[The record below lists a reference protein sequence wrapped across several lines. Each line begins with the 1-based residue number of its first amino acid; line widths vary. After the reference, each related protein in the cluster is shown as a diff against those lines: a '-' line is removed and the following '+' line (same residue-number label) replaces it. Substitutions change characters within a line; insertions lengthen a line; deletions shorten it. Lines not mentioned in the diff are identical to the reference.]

1 MAAFNPTYYAHSLVG
16 KPESEWQT
24 LDDHL
29 VRVAERCGAFA
40 AVFGY
45 RTWGYAIGL
54 LHDVGKASDAF
65 QRRLRHATAVVDH
78 STLGASI
85 ARALYSKS
93 TQHGFPG
100 ALMAYAI
107 AGHHGGM
114 PNGISYSASSNRRP
128 LESRLAELDSD
139 ASTTPTRAA
148 IDALFSTGVL
158 TAPRP
163 ESLELLRPL
172 EHTTRG
178 NAQSAKVANQLNAL
192 SLSTTAR
199 MLYSCLVDA
208 DYLDT
213 ERVMAPDV
221 HTLRADACTS
231 TLPELLAMLEEHLR
245 KLAAAPE
252 SATPVNVARR
262 LLADDCRNAA
272 AAEPGLFTL
281 TAPTGSGK
289 TKSVV
294 LFGLMHA
301 IRHGMERIVFALP
314 FTTLVEQTADVLRDI
329 FGADNVLEH
338 HSSYNFEAA
347 EEKGRLRECLAVQ
360 NWDAPIVVTTNV
372 QLFESLFANTPS
384 KCRKVHNIAN
394 SVVVLDE
401 AQTIPDGVLSATLA
415 MIEELCIDFG
425 ASVVLSTATQPA
437 LEPIWP
443 FGSKPREIVCH
454 RDEIELAFAD
464 RVRYQIRG
472 PIALQELVHEL
483 ASAKQCLCVVGTTA
497 KAREVYAELAGTLRA
512 SGEIAPDEVPSEYG
526 LYHLS
531 ANMTPEHRSQLI
543 GQIKSRL
550 NRGDVCRVVSTQLIE
565 AGVDVDF
572 GIVYR
577 ELAGI
582 DSLIQA
588 SGRCN
593 REGRLHE
600 PGEVHIFEIEE
611 YTTRDAKATRT
622 WLGRMREL
630 ARKHIRQTQERIDMD
645 TACAFFAERYADTD
659 LDTKGVYRTL
669 TSASVIKS
677 QGTNIDFETVANDYK
692 IIDDAT
698 VPVFVPYGSRG
709 RALYDELT
717 SSASRGI
724 PPAAFASK
732 LQRSSVSVAPYLLDE
747 LRRCG
752 CIDEATYAP
761 LVVMQPSDGSRR
773 YYSDEWGLAP
783 PDEAPQDLLFV

>member
-1 MAAFNPTYYAHSLVG
+1 M
-16 KPESEWQT
+16 
-24 LDDHL
+24 
-29 VRVAERCGAFA
+29 
-40 AVFGY
+40 
-45 RTWGYAIGL
+45 
-54 LHDVGKASDAF
+54 
-65 QRRLRHATAVVDH
+65 
-78 STLGASI
+78 
-85 ARALYSKS
+85 
-93 TQHGFPG
+93 
-100 ALMAYAI
+100 
-107 AGHHGGM
+107 
-114 PNGISYSASSNRRP
+114 
-128 LESRLAELDSD
+128 
-139 ASTTPTRAA
+139 
-148 IDALFSTGVL
+148 
-158 TAPRP
+158 
-163 ESLELLRPL
+163 
-172 EHTTRG
+172 
-178 NAQSAKVANQLNAL
+178 
-192 SLSTTAR
+192 
-199 MLYSCLVDA
+199 
-208 DYLDT
+208 
-213 ERVMAPDV
+213 
-221 HTLRADACTS
+221 
-231 TLPELLAMLEEHLR
+231 
-245 KLAAAPE
+245 
-252 SATPVNVARR
+252 
-262 LLADDCRNAA
+262 
-272 AAEPGLFTL
+272 
-281 TAPTGSGK
+281 
-289 TKSVV
+289 
-294 LFGLMHA
+294 
-301 IRHGMERIVFALP
+301 
-314 FTTLVEQTADVLRDI
+314 
-329 FGADNVLEH
+329 
-338 HSSYNFEAA
+338 
-347 EEKGRLRECLAVQ
+347 
-360 NWDAPIVVTTNV
+360 
-372 QLFESLFANTPS
+372 
-384 KCRKVHNIAN
+384 
-394 SVVVLDE
+394 LDE

-443 FGSKPREIVCH
+443 FGSHPREIVCH
-454 RDEIELAFAD
+454 RDEIESAFAD
-464 RVRYQIRG
+464 RVRYQMRG
-472 PIALQELVHEL
+472 PIALQELVYEL

-497 KAREVYAELAGTLRA
+497 KAREVYAELAGALRA
-512 SGEIAPDEVPSEYG
+512 LGEIAPDEVPSEYG

-543 GQIKSRL
+543 TQIKGRL
-550 NRGDVCRVVSTQLIE
+550 SRGDVCRVVSTQLIE

-600 PGEVHIFEIEE
+600 PGEMHIFEIEE
-611 YTTRDAKATRT
+611 YTTRDAKTTRT

-630 ARKHIRQTQERIDMD
+630 ARKHIRQTQGRIDMD

>member
-1 MAAFNPTYYAHSLVG
+1 MAAFNPTYYAHSLAG

-29 VRVAERCGAFA
+29 VRVAEQCGAFA

-128 LESRLAELDSD
+128 LESRLAELGSD
-139 ASTTPTRAA
+139 ASTAPTRAA
-148 IDALFSTGVL
+148 VDALISTGVL

-172 EHTTRG
+172 EHPTRG

-221 HTLRADACTS
+221 HTLRADTCTS

-301 IRHGMERIVFALP
+301 IRHGMQRIVFALP
-314 FTTLVEQTADVLRDI
+314 FTTLVEQTADVLRGI
-329 FGADNVLEH
+329 FGAGNVLEH
-338 HSSYNFEAA
+338 HSNYDFEAA
-347 EEKGRLRECLAVQ
+347 EEKGRLRERLAVQ

-415 MIEELCIDFG
+415 MVEELCIDFG

-443 FGSKPREIVCH
+443 FGSHPREIVCH
-454 RDEIELAFAD
+454 HDEIESAFAD
-464 RVRYQIRG
+464 RVRYQMRG
-472 PIALQELVHEL
+472 TIALRETGEMPLN
-483 ASAKQCLCVVGTTA
+483 
-497 KAREVYAELAGTLRA
+497 AR
-512 SGEIAPDEVPSEYG
+512 SSEHG
-526 LYHLS
+526 VFHLS

-543 GQIKSRL
+543 EQIKSRL
-550 NRGDVCRVVSTQLIE
+550 SRGDACRVVSTQLIE

-611 YTTRDAKATRT
+611 HAARDAKATRT
-622 WLGRMREL
+622 WLGKMREL
-630 ARKHIRQTQERIDMD
+630 ARKHIRRAQGRIDMN
-645 TACAFFAERYADTD
+645 TARAFFAERYADTD

-669 TSASVIKS
+669 TSESAIRS

-692 IIDDAT
+692 IIDDAA

-709 RALYDELT
+709 RALYDELK
-717 SSASRGI
+717 SSAIHGI
-724 PPAAFASK
+724 PPATFASK

-752 CIDEATYAP
+752 CIDEATYTP
-761 LVVMQPSDGSRR
+761 LIVMQPSDGSRR